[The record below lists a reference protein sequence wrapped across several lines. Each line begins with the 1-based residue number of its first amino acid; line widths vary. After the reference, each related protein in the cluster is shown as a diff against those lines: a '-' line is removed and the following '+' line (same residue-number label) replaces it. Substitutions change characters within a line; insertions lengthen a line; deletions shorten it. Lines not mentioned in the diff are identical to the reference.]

1 VTAAINPDNL
11 YVEFKVKHKSGKAW
25 IIKPDEVD
33 SVSEKT
39 KINTP
44 IFMDLVKAHMWRRE
58 IERGAYKSI
67 RALACAIRADES
79 YVKRIAR
86 LNRLAPQ
93 IKEMILDGKLPE
105 HIVIRDLTSYSMP
118 ILWTEQLVFLRRL
131 GC

>member
-11 YVEFKVKHKSGKAW
+11 YVEFKVRHKSGRSW
-25 IIKPDEVD
+25 IIKPEVAD

-44 IFMDLVKAHMWRRE
+44 IFKALVKARMWRRE

-67 RALACAIRADES
+67 RALACATRVDES

-93 IKEMILDGKLPE
+93 IKEMILDGRLPQ
-105 HIVIRDLTSYSMP
+105 HIAIRDLTSYKMP

-131 GC
+131 GG